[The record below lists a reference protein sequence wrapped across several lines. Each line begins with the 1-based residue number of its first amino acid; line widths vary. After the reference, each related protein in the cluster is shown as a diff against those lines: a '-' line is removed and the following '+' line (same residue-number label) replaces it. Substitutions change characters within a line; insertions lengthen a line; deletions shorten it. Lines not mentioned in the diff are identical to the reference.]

1 VARRQELIDHLTA
14 VPLFS
19 RCSAR
24 ELRIVAR
31 HVEPVR
37 LPGGSVLFRE
47 GDTGDAFFIVL
58 DGTAEVRTGK
68 AGRRVNSLGA
78 GAWFGELALLDAAP
92 RSASVVAATDLE
104 VAVLGARI
112 FRTLLRELPTISERL
127 LAALAGELREAR
139 RDADV
144 PTR

>member
-1 VARRQELIDHLTA
+1 VARRQEIIDHLKN

-19 RCSAR
+19 RCSGR

-31 HVEPVR
+31 HAEPVR
-37 LPGGSVLFRE
+37 LPAGSVLFEE
-47 GDTGDAFFIVL
+47 GDEGDAFFVVL
-58 DGTAEVRTGK
+58 EGTAEVRK
-68 AGRRVNSLGA
+68 AASSRKVNTLGA

-92 RSASVVAATDLE
+92 RSASVVAATELE
-104 VAVLGARI
+104 LAVLGARI

-139 RDADV
+139 RDQDV

>member
-1 VARRQELIDHLTA
+1 VARRQELIDHLRN

-19 RCSAR
+19 RCTGR

-31 HVEPVR
+31 HAEPVR
-37 LPGGSVLFRE
+37 LPAGSVLFEE
-47 GDTGDAFFIVL
+47 GDDGDAFFVVL
-58 DGTAEVRTGK
+58 DGTVEVRQGS
-68 AGRRVNSLGA
+68 ARRRVNTLGA

-92 RSASVVAATDLE
+92 RSASVVAGTDLE

-139 RDADV
+139 RDPDV

>member
-1 VARRQELIDHLTA
+1 MARRQELIDHLRN

-19 RCSAR
+19 RCTGR

-31 HVEPVR
+31 HAEAVR
-37 LPGGSVLFRE
+37 LPAGSELFRE
-47 GDTGDAFFIVL
+47 GEDGDAFFVVL
-58 DGTAEVRTGK
+58 DGTAEVRKGASNRK
-68 AGRRVNSLGA
+68 VNSLSE

-104 VAVLGARI
+104 LAVLGARI

-139 RDADV
+139 GDQDV
-144 PTR
+144 PMR

>member
-1 VARRQELIDHLTA
+1 MARRQELIDHLKT

-19 RCSAR
+19 RCTGR

-31 HVEPVR
+31 HAEAVR
-37 LPGGSVLFRE
+37 LPAGSVLFRE
-47 GDTGDAFFIVL
+47 GDDGDAFFIVL
-58 DGTAEVRTGK
+58 DGKVEVRKGS
-68 AGRRVNSLGA
+68 ADRRVNTLGA
-78 GAWFGELALLDAAP
+78 GASFGELALLDAAP

-104 VAVLGARI
+104 LAVIGARI

-139 RDADV
+139 RDQDV
-144 PTR
+144 PVR

>member
-1 VARRQELIDHLTA
+1 VARRQELIDHLRN

-19 RCSAR
+19 RCTGR

-31 HVEPVR
+31 HAEPVR
-37 LPGGSVLFRE
+37 LPAGSVLFRE
-47 GDTGDAFFIVL
+47 GDDGDAFFVVL
-58 DGTAEVRTGK
+58 EGTAEVRKGQSDRK
-68 AGRRVNSLGA
+68 VNALGP

-92 RSASVVAATDLE
+92 RSASVVAATELE
-104 VAVLGARI
+104 LAVLGARI

-127 LAALAGELREAR
+127 LAALAGELRDAR
-139 RDADV
+139 RDQDV

>member
-1 VARRQELIDHLTA
+1 VARRQEIIDHLKN

-19 RCSAR
+19 RCSGR

-31 HVEPVR
+31 HAEPVR
-37 LPGGSVLFRE
+37 LPAGSVLFKE
-47 GDTGDAFFIVL
+47 GDEGDAFFVVL
-58 DGTAEVRTGK
+58 EGTAEVRKGASSRK
-68 AGRRVNSLGA
+68 VNTLDA

-92 RSASVVAATDLE
+92 RSASVVAATELE
-104 VAVLGARI
+104 LAVLGARI

-139 RDADV
+139 RDQDV

>member
-1 VARRQELIDHLTA
+1 MARRQELIDHLTA

-58 DGTAEVRTGK
+58 DGRAEVRKGRSDRKVNTLTTG
-68 AGRRVNSLGA
+68 AY
-78 GAWFGELALLDAAP
+78 FGEMALLDAAP
-92 RSASVVAATDLE
+92 RSATVVAATDLE
-104 VAVLGARI
+104 LAVLGARI
-112 FRTLLRELPTISERL
+112 FRTLLRELPTVSERL
-127 LAALAGELREAR
+127 LAALAAELRESR
-139 RDADV
+139 RTQDV
-144 PTR
+144 PTS

>member
-1 VARRQELIDHLTA
+1 VARRQELIDHLKN

-19 RCSAR
+19 RCTGR

-31 HVEPVR
+31 HAEPVR
-37 LPGGSVLFRE
+37 LPAGSVLFKE
-47 GDTGDAFFIVL
+47 GDDGDAFFVVL
-58 DGTAEVRTGK
+58 DGTADVCKGK
-68 AGRRVNSLGA
+68 AGRRVNSLGT
-78 GAWFGELALLDAAP
+78 GAWFGELALLDTTP

-139 RDADV
+139 RDQDV
-144 PTR
+144 PIR

>member
-1 VARRQELIDHLTA
+1 VARRQELIDHLKN

-19 RCSAR
+19 RCTGR
-24 ELRIVAR
+24 ELRILAR
-31 HVEPVR
+31 HAEVVR
-37 LPGGSVLFRE
+37 LPAGSVLFSE
-47 GDTGDAFFIVL
+47 GDDGDAFFVVL
-58 DGTAEVRTGK
+58 DGTADVCKGT
-68 AGRRVNSLGA
+68 AGRTVNSLAA
-78 GAWFGELALLDAAP
+78 GAYFGELALLDTAP

-139 RDADV
+139 RDQDV
-144 PTR
+144 PIR